1 MSEDRLARIEN
12 KLDEV
17 GHAIVALARMEERM
31 ITLFKRM
38 DTLDTVQ
45 DDQGDRLRKVE
56 NKVGNNGQALRFA
69 ERAFWV
75 VASAG
80 IGYLFWLM
88 KGQ

>member
-1 MSEDRLARIEN
+1 MTEDRLDRIEN
-12 KLDEV
+12 KLDEM
-17 GHAIVALARMEERM
+17 GKATVALARIEERM

-38 DTLDTVQ
+38 DTLDAVQ

-69 ERAFWV
+69 ERSFWV
-75 VASAG
+75 IASAG

-88 KGQ
+88 KG